1 MVPSMSTIPNASV
14 ISRFRM
20 DRILLKTS
28 TQSQRDS
35 NLNKHAITQQVG
47 LVLAA
52 DAMLATDTRI
62 ANGKLPVRID
72 CRSDTSTT
80 RLLVRLLTSL
90 PGRSLSIFI
99 RCSEFNKPEILA

>member
-1 MVPSMSTIPNASV
+1 
-14 ISRFRM
+14 M

-52 DAMLATDTRI
+52 DALLATDTRI
-62 ANGKLPVRID
+62 ENGKLLVRID
-72 CRSDTSTT
+72 CRNDTSTT
-80 RLLVRLLTSL
+80 RLSGCSL
-90 PGRSLSIFI
+90 HCPAGVSRFSFAAQSSI
-99 RCSEFNKPEILA
+99 